1 MANTDGSPF
10 LSGQTG
16 TAACGATSVNCAAP
30 GTETNNV
37 IVVAPRDSAGTG
49 PGAAGPP
56 PVPPAPVDAAR
67 FYVFVTGSQ
76 SQ

>member
-1 MANTDGSPF
+1 MANTDGSSI
-10 LSGQTG
+10 LSGETG
-16 TAACGATSVNCAAP
+16 TAACGATTVLCAPP

-37 IVVAPRDSAGTG
+37 LVVAPRDSAGLV
-49 PGAAGPP
+49 PGGATS
-56 PVPPAPVDAAR
+56 PAPADAAR